1 MRVQTLKSLAVSFV
15 MLTGLGYFL
24 YYVQDQQRIFDEQH
38 ATQTKELN
46 QMRAEAKQV
55 KMEID
60 SLGTREISD
69 EVRKQTLEYIEE
81 CTNEGTCLFQVRGE
95 ATKSPALSF
104 IVLDNIWY
112 SLFEEDNITVLR
124 QILKNKV
131 KEVSASPK
139 SYVTISPDAPF
150 YPIAVENLVNIRSY
164 QVILS
169 YGLTPQGKLLVD
181 ETILEGS

>member
-1 MRVQTLKSLAVSFV
+1 MRVRTLKSLAASFV
-15 MLTGLGYFL
+15 MLSGLGYFL
-24 YYVQDQQRIFDEQH
+24 YYVQEQQRVFDEQH
-38 ATQTKELN
+38 ASQMKELN
-46 QMRAEAKQV
+46 QMKAEAKQV
-55 KMEID
+55 KIKIN
-60 SLGTREISD
+60 SLGTKEISN

-95 ATKSPALSF
+95 ATGSPFVSF

-139 SYVTISPDAPF
+139 SYVTIPSDAPF
-150 YPIAVENLVNIRSY
+150 YPIAVENLVNTRSY

-169 YGLTPQGKLLVD
+169 YGLSPQGKLLVD
-181 ETILEGS
+181 ETIL